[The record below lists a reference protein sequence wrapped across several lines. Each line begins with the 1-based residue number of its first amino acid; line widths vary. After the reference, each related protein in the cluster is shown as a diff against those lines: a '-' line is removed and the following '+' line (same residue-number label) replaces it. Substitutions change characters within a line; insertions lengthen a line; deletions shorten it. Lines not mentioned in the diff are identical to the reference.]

1 MTCAEDHTVKPGAAR
16 ALQAGCNCREDTTA
30 RRCVVADQ
38 CWALPTRRER
48 ARTGRRAQAVLV
60 AVERLGGRACV
71 PAPVI
76 AEVARSASRRPGV
89 DRVLRRLP
97 VVDTDRAIATL
108 AGNLLGRNRLDS
120 RHAIDALVASTALGS
135 SPAVV
140 LTGDPDDFMRLIG
153 DDPGVLVQPLP

>member
-1 MTCAEDHTVKPGAAR
+1 VLAVLDSEALAA
-16 ALQAGCNCREDTTA
+16 LSF
-30 RRCVVADQ
+30 
-38 CWALPTRRER
+38 PRER
-48 ARTGRRAQAVLV
+48 ARAGRRAQAVLV

-97 VVDTDRAIATL
+97 VVDTDRSIATL
-108 AGNLLGRNRLDS
+108 AGNLLGRNSLDS
-120 RHAIDALVASTALGS
+120 RHAVDAFVASTALGA

-140 LTGDPDDFMRLIG
+140 LTGDPDDFTRLCSSNHCHRQAGRICSR
-153 DDPGVLVQPLP
+153 L

>member
-1 MTCAEDHTVKPGAAR
+1 MLAVLDTE
-16 ALQAGCNCREDTTA
+16 AL
-30 RRCVVADQ
+30 VA
-38 CWALPTRRER
+38 LSFPRER
-48 ARTGRRAQAVLV
+48 TRAGRRVQAVLV

-97 VVDTDRAIATL
+97 VVDTDRTIATL

-120 RHAIDALVASTALGS
+120 RHAIDAFVASTALS
-135 SPAVV
+135 ASPAVV
-140 LTGDPDDFMRLIG
+140 LTGDPNDFTRLIA